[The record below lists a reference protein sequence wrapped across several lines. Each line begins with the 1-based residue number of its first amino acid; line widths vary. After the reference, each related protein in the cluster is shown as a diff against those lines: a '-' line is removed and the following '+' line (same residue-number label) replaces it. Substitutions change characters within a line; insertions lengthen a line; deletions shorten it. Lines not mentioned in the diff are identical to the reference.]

1 MKASGCAR
9 ACPGAD
15 GRARHGR
22 QFAAELRRRADGGRA
37 VEDPALEEG
46 ERQRTA
52 RRTIGRSWARGPADD
67 TFPDGL
73 DPALND
79 QLERTRKLQAEGL
92 EGLLP
97 RAGQLLA
104 LGSTFWLGL
113 FPVVLVVGGACVL
126 LYQNT
131 GEFFIHRGGAAPPPY
146 VSPYRILDE
155 ESAAGPTVPL
165 YPGPGAAEGPP
176 TRDLLKPLPDRD

>member
-1 MKASGCAR
+1 M
-9 ACPGAD
+9 
-15 GRARHGR
+15 
-22 QFAAELRRRADGGRA
+22 
-37 VEDPALEEG
+37 EDPALEEG

-131 GEFFIHRGGAAPPPY
+131 GEFFIHRGGAAPPPKRARP
-146 VSPYRILDE
+146 V
-155 ESAAGPTVPL
+155 
-165 YPGPGAAEGPP
+165 
-176 TRDLLKPLPDRD
+176 